1 MSEVEKLAQI
11 LRRALILLG
20 FISCAIS
27 VAGMLGSGM
36 DNSDVSPMNRSGLK
50 LHTDNLTG
58 CQYFSRDGALIQR
71 VDRDGR
77 HICTNDLGE
86 K

>member
-1 MSEVEKLAQI
+1 MSEVEKLAQM

-20 FISCAIS
+20 FVTFVIS
-27 VAGMLGSGM
+27 VSSMMGSGM
-36 DNSDVSPMNRSGLK
+36 DNSDASPMNRSGLK

-77 HICTNDLGE
+77 HICTNYLGE

>member
-20 FISCAIS
+20 FVSCAIS
-27 VAGMLGSGM
+27 VASMFGSGI
-36 DNSDVSPMNRSGLK
+36 DNSDVSPMNRSGLR

-71 VDRDGR
+71 VDRDWR
-77 HICTNDLGE
+77 HICTNDLGV